1 MGRGIAPRPTQPTHV
16 PSGFCALW
24 GMEVVRRVI
33 DKRNKEKFQ
42 IDDAYLNGWAKRCG
56 INATGVYM
64 VLCRHASKDQECF
77 PSKKLIA
84 EKLAISERSVYNAIK
99 ILEAHNIIEV
109 HYQGRKE
116 DGTYQNLTY
125 ILLDKTTWKAPSA
138 PGAE

>member
-1 MGRGIAPRPTQPTHV
+1 VGETLRYH
-16 PSGFCALW
+16 
-24 GMEVVRRVI
+24 
-33 DKRNKEKFQ
+33 
-42 IDDAYLNGWAKRCG
+42 
-56 INATGVYM
+56 ATGVYM

-84 EKLAISERSVYNAIK
+84 DRLTISERSVYNAIK

-109 HYQGRKE
+109 DCQGRKA

-125 ILLDKTTWKAPSA
+125 ILPDKTVWKTPSA